1 MSLEQFYK
9 GKKIFLTGHT
19 GFKGSWLSAVL
30 TDMGAEVKGYAL
42 APNTNPS
49 LYELLGLEKATQSV
63 IGDILDADKLKK
75 EVISFKP
82 DMVFHLAAQ
91 PLVRLSYKEPVETIR
106 TNVIGTA
113 NLFEAV
119 RQTPSVKVL
128 INITSDKCYEN
139 KETDIPYKETSP
151 MGGYDPYSASKGMAE
166 LLTSCYRN
174 SFFNIKEYGKTHNT
188 ALASCRA
195 GNVIGGGDY
204 ALDRIVPD
212 CARALSKGE
221 QIVLRNPLSTRPW
234 QHVLEPL
241 FGYMLLGKKMWD
253 NPSLAQGWNFGPN
266 PSDVRTVEDLVKLF
280 IEIWGGGSYRVEPCA
295 KMHEAKLLHLDI
307 EKAFK
312 LLNWRPVYDF
322 DKAVRETALWYRH
335 FYDGADIKAFTLKQ
349 ISQYRENYGKL
360 NEKIN

>member
-1 MSLEQFYK
+1 MEEMVTSGGDMSLEQFYK
-9 GKKIFLTGHT
+9 GKRIFLTGHT

-63 IGDILDADKLKK
+63 IGNILDADKLKK
-75 EVISFKP
+75 EVLSFKP
-82 DMVFHLAAQ
+82 DIVFHLAAQ
-91 PLVRLSYKEPVETIR
+91 PLVRLSYKEPVETIQ

-174 SFFNIKEYGKTHNT
+174 SFFNIKEYGKSHNT

-212 CARALSKGE
+212 CARALNRCSAICSWAKRCGWIPLWRRAGTSAPT
-221 QIVLRNPLSTRPW
+221 QATSAPLR
-234 QHVLEPL
+234 
-241 FGYMLLGKKMWD
+241 
-253 NPSLAQGWNFGPN
+253 
-266 PSDVRTVEDLVKLF
+266 
-280 IEIWGGGSYRVEPCA
+280 IW
-295 KMHEAKLLHLDI
+295 
-307 EKAFK
+307 
-312 LLNWRPVYDF
+312 
-322 DKAVRETALWYRH
+322 
-335 FYDGADIKAFTLKQ
+335 
-349 ISQYRENYGKL
+349 
-360 NEKIN
+360 